1 MLELV
6 KKEKKMKR
14 PIFIFSFILI
24 NLCLFAQTP
33 TKVLYLG
40 NSYTYVNDLTD
51 IVERLTQSQEK
62 EIQSTEFLSG
72 GARFQTHWNNSS
84 VINTI
89 KQGGFDFMVIQG
101 QSQEVAFPQGQFMD
115 EVYPYA
121 QKLDSLFKAYNPNG
135 KVIFFMTWGYR
146 YGDVT
151 NCPFYPPFCTYS
163 SMSQELYNNY
173 RQMALDFNS
182 AVAPIGAA
190 WRYSINLD
198 SNYVLHSSDNS
209 HPSYDGSYLAACVL
223 YSSIF
228 KENVNSSFNYQLSAE
243 TAQRYQQ
250 IVNAIVMD
258 SLTHWNLTQL
268 STNEIITNNISA
280 NVYYNEKENAIKID
294 VKNIEEDLSVSLFD
308 IKAKLI
314 GTKSIKPTQNVI
326 QTSIDISNQNR
337 GLYIIKLE
345 SSSFSKTFKIVK

>member
-1 MLELV
+1 
-6 KKEKKMKR
+6 MKR
-14 PIFIFSFILI
+14 SILLVSFILI
-24 NLCLFAQTP
+24 NLCVFAQTP

-51 IVERLTQSQEK
+51 IVERLSQSQEK

-89 KQGGFDFMVIQG
+89 KQGGFDFMILQG
-101 QSQEVAFPQGQFMD
+101 QSQEVAFPQGQFLS

-146 YGDVT
+146 YGDAT

-173 RQMALDFNS
+173 RQMSLDFQS
-182 AVAPIGAA
+182 SVAPIGAA
-190 WRYSINLD
+190 WSYSINLD
-198 SNYVLHSSDNS
+198 SNYVLHSPDNS

-228 KENVNSSFNYQLSAE
+228 KENVNSSFNYQLDTQ

-250 IVNAIVMD
+250 IANEIVMD
-258 SLTHWNLTQL
+258 SLSHWNLAVL
-268 STNEIITNNISA
+268 STNEMLTNNISA
-280 NVYYNEKENAIKID
+280 DVYYNEKESSIKID
-294 VKNIEEDLSVSLFD
+294 VKNIDEDLTVSIFD
-308 IKAKLI
+308 INAKLI
-314 GTKSIKPTQNVI
+314 GSKSIKPTNNI
-326 QTSIDISNQNR
+326 ISTSIDISNQNKR
-337 GLYIIKLE
+337 LYIIKLE

>member
-1 MLELV
+1 MNRLILL
-6 KKEKKMKR
+6 
-14 PIFIFSFILI
+14 FSFILI
-24 NLCLFAQTP
+24 NLCTFAQTP

-40 NSYTYVNDLTD
+40 NSYTYVNDLPD
-51 IVERLTQSQEK
+51 IVERLSQSQEK

-89 KQGGFDFMVIQG
+89 KQGGFDFMILQG
-101 QSQEVAFPQGQFMD
+101 QSQEVAFPQGQFMS
-115 EVYPYA
+115 EVYTYA
-121 QKLDSLFKAYNPNG
+121 HKLDSLFKAYNPNG

-146 YGDVT
+146 YGDAD
-151 NCPFYPPFCTYS
+151 NCTFYPPFCTYS

-173 RQMALDFNS
+173 RQMALDFQS
-182 AVAPIGAA
+182 SVAPIGAA

-228 KENVNSSFNYQLSAE
+228 KENVNSSFNYQLDTQ

-250 IVNAIVMD
+250 IANEIVMD
-258 SLTHWNLTQL
+258 SLSHWNLTSL
-268 STNEIITNNISA
+268 STNEIITNNTST
-280 NVYYNEKENAIKID
+280 NVYYNEKESSIKID
-294 VKNIEEDLSVSLFD
+294 VKNIDKDLSVSFFD

-314 GTKSIKPTQNVI
+314 GSKIIKPTNNII
-326 QTSIDISNQNR
+326 QTSIDISNQNK
-337 GLYIIKLE
+337 GLYIVKLE
-345 SSSFSKTFKIVK
+345 SNSYSKTFKIVK

>member
-1 MLELV
+1 M
-6 KKEKKMKR
+6 KKQ
-14 PIFIFSFILI
+14 SLFILFI
-24 NLCLFAQTP
+24 IVSIFTYAQTS

-40 NSYTYVNDLTD
+40 NSYTYVNDLPD
-51 IVERLTQSQEK
+51 IVERLAQDQSRD
-62 EIQSTEFLSG
+62 IQSTEFTSG
-72 GARFQTHWNNSS
+72 GARIQNHWNNAS
-84 VINTI
+84 VIQAI
-89 KQGGFDFMVIQG
+89 QQGGFDFIVIQG
-101 QSQEVAFPQGQFMD
+101 QSQEVAFPQGQFMN

-121 QKLDSLFKAYNPNG
+121 QKLDSLFKAFNPDG
-135 KVIFFMTWGYR
+135 KVVFFMTWGYR
-146 YGDVT
+146 YGDQM
-151 NCPFYPPFCTYS
+151 NCQFYPPFCTYE

-182 AVAPIGAA
+182 GVAPIGAA

-268 STNEIITNNISA
+268 STNDVLANSISA
-280 NVYYNEKENAIKID
+280 NIYYNEKESSIKID
-294 VKNIEEDLSVSLFD
+294 VKNIEEDLNISLFD
-308 IKAKLI
+308 INAKLI
-314 GTKSIKPTQNVI
+314 GAKLNKPNSGII

-337 GLYIIKLE
+337 GLYIVKLE
-345 SSSFSKTFKIVK
+345 STS

>member
-1 MLELV
+1 MNRLILL
-6 KKEKKMKR
+6 
-14 PIFIFSFILI
+14 FSFILI
-24 NLCLFAQTP
+24 NLCTFAQTP
-33 TKVLYLG
+33 AKVLYLG
-40 NSYTYVNDLTD
+40 NSYTYVNDLPD
-51 IVERLTQSQEK
+51 ILERLSQSQSK

-146 YGDVT
+146 YGDAN

-173 RQMALDFNS
+173 RQMALDFIS

-228 KENVNSSFNYQLSAE
+228 KENVNSSFNYQLSSQ

-250 IVNAIVMD
+250 IANTIVMD
-258 SLTHWNLTQL
+258 SLSHWNLNQL
-268 STNEIITNNISA
+268 SANEIIINNISA
-280 NVYYNEKENAIKID
+280 NVYYNEKENSIKID
-294 VKNIEEDLSVSLFD
+294 VKNIEEDLNVSLFD
-308 IKAKLI
+308 ISGKLI
-314 GTKSIKPTQNVI
+314 ATKLNKPNNGTI
-326 QTSIDISNQNR
+326 QTFIDIANNYR
-337 GLYIIKLE
+337 GLYIVKLE
-345 SSSFSKTFKIVK
+345 STSFTKTFKIVK